1 MQERLD
7 KENTF
12 KPHLYQ
18 YKPPKSGADSRYLGA
33 NASTTYND
41 NAISQYENTHHFG
54 WQDHGPLEG
63 YEEEAH
69 AGAGR
74 GYLYRGRP
82 EEHYRTINLREP
94 ERMGQEIRKRMQE
107 KEEKRQAAIVAR
119 EMEELK
125 ECTFQPRIPE
135 PKTSIGLDAA
145 QDPVVVRGIGRHIE
159 LRQMSNKLKQEKM
172 EREREVFHVQHV
184 DKYRDLYGSTI
195 PAPFTLSGQSNRP
208 SRAVLELHAREDAE
222 LTFAPATT
230 EMSRKDLVKHLLEEA

>member
-1 MQERLD
+1 MI

-107 KEEKRQAAIVAR
+107 KEEKRR
-119 EMEELK
+119 KMEEEK
-125 ECTFQPRIPE
+125 ESKR
-135 PKTSIGLDAA
+135 AA
-145 QDPVVVRGIGRHIE
+145 EAER
-159 LRQMSNKLKQEKM
+159 LKQH
-172 EREREVFHVQHV
+172 RE
-184 DKYRDLYGSTI
+184 
-195 PAPFTLSGQSNRP
+195 
-208 SRAVLELHAREDAE
+208 ELARQYA
-222 LTFAPATT
+222 
-230 EMSRKDLVKHLLEEA
+230 K